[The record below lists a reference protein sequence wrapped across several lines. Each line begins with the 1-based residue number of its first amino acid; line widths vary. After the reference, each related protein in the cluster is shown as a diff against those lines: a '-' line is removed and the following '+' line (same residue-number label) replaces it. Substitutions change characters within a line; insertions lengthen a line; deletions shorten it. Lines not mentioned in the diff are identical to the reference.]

1 MSDDFLVLVI
11 IKVFPI
17 LYPLAIF
24 LKFDVY
30 GFTIIF
36 VSNLPFLSL
45 KHLSKK
51 YASRKILNML
61 EN

>member
-36 VSNLPFLSL
+36 VSNLFIFETP
-45 KHLSKK
+45 
-51 YASRKILNML
+51 I
-61 EN
+61 